1 MEYHTPAFQLSGAS
15 IGQLLKREKP
25 VHLEKNGQPAVR
37 SAISNAGQ
45 KYPKITATESTTN
58 VHFVCKCVQLI

>member
-1 MEYHTPAFQLSGAS
+1 MEYHTPAFQLRGAS

-25 VHLEKNGQPAVR
+25 VHHENGQPAVC

-45 KYPKITATESTTN
+45 KYPKIHVTESTTN